1 MCKFLYNSNF
11 AQRKKKNLITIRYF
25 LYNFTTS
32 KNKFN
37 SIKVKE
43 MKVLKKLSVFMLA
56 LLATV
61 TITSCS
67 SDDNNEVAAGAAKV
81 IAGDY
86 TSNLT
91 CSVMGADTEFENVTV
106 SIVEKDDA
114 TVDVKIGS
122 FGNPPMQ
129 VPAFTIEN
137 VKVTGQD
144 GNYTIANTNFEGTT
158 ENGKNYSGVL
168 TGGYTGNKLSIK
180 FNLQYGAMPMPMI
193 NTFESVKNAK

>member
-1 MCKFLYNSNF
+1 
-11 AQRKKKNLITIRYF
+11 
-25 LYNFTTS
+25 
-32 KNKFN
+32 
-37 SIKVKE
+37 
-43 MKVLKKLSVFMLA
+43 MKVLKKLSVFMIA

-86 TSNLT
+86 TSSLT
-91 CSVMGADTEFENVTV
+91 CSVMGTDSEFENVTV

-129 VPAFTIEN
+129 VPAFTVEN
-137 VKVTGQD
+137 VKVTGED

-158 ENGKNYSGVL
+158 ENGKKYSGVL
-168 TGGYTGNKLSIK
+168 TGSYAGNKLSIK

-193 NTFESVKNAK
+193 NTFVSVKNAE